1 MFVPPV
7 RRHGVFLPAGLEPL
21 LFGAVAVVLTVIAW
35 AAFTA
40 SPVSNDNAYPAL
52 PVVSAADVRSVAYI
66 DPGASS
72 DSLMVRRVTT
82 DGAGSLVASFPS
94 SFNIHARGLVSPLGD
109 ALAVLSVSPSTIP
122 LATLTTVTLP
132 SGATRE
138 ASGVFDYLSPLAWSH
153 DGSRVAVRRSSP
165 QDDAG
170 RASSTVLEITLVG
183 TAVREV
189 AVFENA
195 VDVAPVG
202 YSIDGE
208 RLFIVVVDQSGSA
221 LWVERAGRV
230 HRLAT
235 LSHGRTR
242 DWSLSPDGARLAFVE
257 ILGAG
262 ERAYAGRSLV
272 IATGGIQ
279 NEASAGNQLG
289 ATWFPGSQVPQFG
302 GPGGSVQLSD
312 APPGASYIIPAQWS
326 PDGSTL
332 VATIY
337 SASSDRAGS
346 PSKSIELVTSDRRVR
361 LSDEDGAAFLGWVRD
376 LK

>member
-1 MFVPPV
+1 MLVPPV

-21 LFGAVAVVLTVIAW
+21 LFGVIAVIVTVIAW

-40 SPVSNDNAYPAL
+40 SPVSNDNAYPSL
-52 PVVSAADVRSVAYI
+52 PAVSPADVRSIAYI
-66 DPGASS
+66 KPGASA
-72 DSLMVRRVTT
+72 DSLMVRRA
-82 DGAGSLVASFPS
+82 AGEDPGSAVASFSS
-94 SFNIHARGLVSPLGD
+94 SFNIHARGMASPMGD
-109 ALAVLSVSPSTIP
+109 TVAVLSVSPSTIP
-122 LATLTTVTLP
+122 LATLSIVDLP

-138 ASGVFDYLSPLAWSH
+138 APGTFDYLSPVAWSP
-153 DGSRVAVRRSSP
+153 DGSRVAVRRSRS

-170 RASSTVLEITLVG
+170 RVSATVHEVG
-183 TAVREV
+183 IGSAAAREV

-195 VDVAPVG
+195 LEVAPVG
-202 YSIDGE
+202 YSLDGQ

-230 HRLAT
+230 QRLAT
-235 LSHGRTR
+235 LSPGRTR
-242 DWSLSPDGARLAFVE
+242 DWSLSPDGARLAFVD

-262 ERAYAGRSLV
+262 ERTYAGRSLI

-279 NEASAGNQLG
+279 NEATAGNQLG

-302 GPGGSVQLSD
+302 GPGGSIQLSNP
-312 APPGASYIIPAQWS
+312 PPGSAYLIPAQWS
-326 PDGSTL
+326 PDGSAL

-346 PSKSIELVTSDRRVR
+346 PSKSIELITPERRVR
-361 LSDEDGAAFLGWVRD
+361 LSDEDGAAFLGWVQD